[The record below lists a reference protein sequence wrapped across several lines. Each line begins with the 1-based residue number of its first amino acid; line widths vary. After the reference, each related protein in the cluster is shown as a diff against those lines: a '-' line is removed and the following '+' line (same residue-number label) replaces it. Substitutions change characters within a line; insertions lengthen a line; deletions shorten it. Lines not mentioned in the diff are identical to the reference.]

1 MKKLLLL
8 VMAVLLLGGG
18 GAGAWLFLMKDNHA
32 EAAEPPP
39 PSQQTPPVFVEF
51 NPLRLPIL
59 GDTEV
64 EQIVD
69 IIVVLEVAD
78 QATADEVISVA
89 PRLTDAF
96 MQDLYGELH
105 VQQIAPNGTVDLRR
119 IKRRLV
125 EAANRTLG
133 EGVVRDA
140 LVQMVNQRPAR

>member
-8 VMAVLLLGGG
+8 VMVVLLLGGG
-18 GAGAWLFLMKDNHA
+18 GAGAWLFLMQDNGA

-39 PSQQTPPVFVEF
+39 PPDTPPVFVEF

-59 GDTEV
+59 GDDRV

-78 QATADEVISVA
+78 QETADEVIAVA

-105 VQQIAPNGTVDLRR
+105 VQEIAPNGTVDLRR

-125 EAANRTLG
+125 DAANRTLG

-140 LVQMVNQRPAR
+140 LVQMVNQRPAS

>member
-8 VMAVLLLGGG
+8 VMVVLLLGGG
-18 GAGAWLFLMKDNHA
+18 GAGAWLFLMQDNGA

-39 PSQQTPPVFVEF
+39 PPDTPPVFVEF

-59 GDTEV
+59 GDDRV

-78 QATADEVISVA
+78 QETADEVIAVA

-105 VQQIAPNGTVDLRR
+105 VQEIAPNGTVDLRR

-125 EAANRTLG
+125 DAANRTLG

-140 LVQMVNQRPAR
+140 LVQMVNQRPAG